1 MRVSVHQARLRCF
14 RAFQRALRERGGVR
28 PLGAGRL
35 NRRARVRGACR
46 AKWASLALKLL
57 VVTNPLEA
65 GAASNAIAPL
75 KHRVGDRIKDRYDV
89 LEPLGGGNFGT
100 VYRVLDTA
108 VGNTLAAKEMHVLS
122 HPGTSIDERQNAL
135 DLFRREALNLATIRH
150 PFIPAAYFDQEAG
163 DWHICPV
170 CGFDFPNAGF
180 CPDHGAP
187 LLPIDTRYYLMMDF
201 VDGPTL
207 EEVARDEVQ
216 TRGVPLQEDRALGF
230 ISQIG
235 SAVRTLHRVGMIHRD
250 IKPDNIKVRRQDEA
264 AVLLDFGLTK
274 LVGEAGGYGTVAQSG
289 TTRFGTLGYA
299 PENPHERDN
308 PEKRS
313 DIYALGMTL
322 YRLLCGRDPQNPEEG
337 REMRAHSPRYF
348 NSNISPET
356 ERLIQGATAPDLA
369 RRFQSI
375 DEFLD
380 DLNAII
386 APESGVGGT
395 TAFTFADGARAR
407 TLSELARLFDSHS
420 EEANTYLFNGML
432 GSWLVQNGFANPAR
446 VAMGLQRSHGEQ
458 PDRALEL
465 LRRALYPTGTSNV
478 LPRLQVEPD
487 VLNFGSLDSGERRRL
502 DVHVKNVGPGLLWGR
517 IAIPPKGRPG
527 QTALAFAV
535 KDILAGGVGDAEPS
549 LPGLTLP
556 QEWAGNDVEL
566 EAVLDTAR
574 VPVGAYS
581 GVLLLETD
589 AGTQRLPVSYS
600 VVPLELEAQP
610 EQLDFGSILVG
621 RRAELE
627 LRVAPTRPSGG
638 TPRGTFYV
646 GPSLGILDAPERFEG
661 QEPTILSVDASS
673 PAAVA
678 RLYEGLLQIDTN
690 GGRLRVPVRF
700 RITLPP
706 HRLAALV
713 ALSLV
718 YGALI
723 GAGVRLFYGL
733 VNPGFTTQW
742 LLLNGGKTLAGLDF
756 RGLGPLLVGS
766 VLGGYGG
773 WVWSR
778 RQRKIPLRE
787 RAGLLRGSDDSVLQT
802 LPMVG
807 LALGAFAG
815 YLGTE
820 LLHWTL
826 WSAGDW
832 LLFPLA
838 RALPGAPG
846 VAARSNAPL
855 AWAGAGA
862 VLGLAWGIGRALTAT
877 GRAAGKVAF
886 IAFAALLLLALLLYA
901 TLANS

>member
-1 MRVSVHQARLRCF
+1 M
-14 RAFQRALRERGGVR
+14 
-28 PLGAGRL
+28 
-35 NRRARVRGACR
+35 
-46 AKWASLALKLL
+46 
-57 VVTNPLEA
+57 TNSLEA

-75 KHRVGDRIKDRYDV
+75 KHRIGDRIKDRYDV
-89 LEPLGGGNFGT
+89 LQTLGGGNFGT

-122 HPGTSIDERQNAL
+122 HPETRGDERQNAL

-150 PFIPAAYFDQEAG
+150 PNIPSAYFDQEIG

-170 CGFDFPNAGF
+170 CGFDWTNSQF
-180 CPDHGAP
+180 CPEHGAA
-187 LLPIDTRYYLMMDF
+187 LLLVDTRYYLMMDF

-207 EEVARDEVQ
+207 EEVAQNEIQ
-216 TRGVPLQEDRALGF
+216 TRGMPLDEERALGW
-230 ISQIG
+230 IGQIAL
-235 SAVRTLHRVGMIHRD
+235 AVRTLHRVGMIHRD
-250 IKPDNIKVRRQDEA
+250 IKPDNIKIRRQDEA

-289 TTRFGTLGYA
+289 TTRFGTVGYA

-322 YRLLCGRDPQNPEEG
+322 YRLLSGRDPQDAEQG
-337 REMRAHSPRYF
+337 REMRAHSPRFF
-348 NSNISPET
+348 NANVSPET
-356 ERLIQGATAPDLA
+356 ELLIGHATAPDLNA
-369 RRFQSI
+369 RFQSI
-375 DEFLD
+375 DEFIE
-380 DLNAII
+380 DLNSIV
-386 APESGVGGT
+386 APESGSGGGA
-395 TAFTFADGARAR
+395 AFTFADGAKAR

-420 EEANTYLFNGML
+420 EEAKTYLFNGTL

-446 VAMGLQRSHGEQ
+446 VAMGLGRSHAEQ

-465 LRRALYPTGTSNV
+465 LRRALYPTGTTNV
-478 LPRLQVEPD
+478 LPRLEVEPD
-487 VLNFGSLDSGERRRL
+487 FLNFGSLDSGDKRRL
-502 DVHVKNVGPGLLWGR
+502 DVRFKNVGPGLLWGR
-517 IAIPPKGRPG
+517 IAIPPKSRPG

-535 KDILAGGVGDAEPS
+535 KDILAGGAGDAESS

-556 QEWAGNDVEL
+556 AEWAGNDVEL
-566 EAVLDTAR
+566 EVHLDTAR

-589 AGTQRLPVSYS
+589 AGVTRVPVSYS

-610 EQLDFGSILVG
+610 AQLDFGSILVG
-621 RRAELE
+621 RRAQAE
-627 LRVAPTRPSGG
+627 LRVVPLRASGG

-661 QEPTILSVDASS
+661 QEPIVLSVDASS
-673 PAAVA
+673 PSAVA

-690 GGRLRVPVRF
+690 GGRLRVPVRY

-706 HRLAALV
+706 HRLVQMV

-733 VNPGFTTQW
+733 VNPAFTTNW
-742 LLLNGGKTLAGLDF
+742 LLQNGGKTLAGLDF

-766 VLGGYGG
+766 LFGGYGG
-773 WVWSR
+773 WILAG

-787 RAGLLRGSDDSVLQT
+787 RIGLLKSSDEGVLQT

-838 RALPGAPG
+838 RALRGSFG
-846 VAARSNAPL
+846 VAARGNAPL
-855 AWAGAGA
+855 VWALAGG
-862 VLGLAWGIGRALTAT
+862 VLGLAWGIGRALSAT
-877 GRAAGKVAF
+877 GRAAGKVVF
-886 IAFAALLLLALLLYA
+886 TVFAAASLLALLLYA
-901 TLANS
+901 TLANG

>member
-1 MRVSVHQARLRCF
+1 M
-14 RAFQRALRERGGVR
+14 
-28 PLGAGRL
+28 
-35 NRRARVRGACR
+35 
-46 AKWASLALKLL
+46 
-57 VVTNPLEA
+57 TNPLEA

-75 KHRVGDRIKDRYDV
+75 KHRVGDKIKDRYDV
-89 LEPLGGGNFGT
+89 LETLGGGNFGT
-100 VYRVLDTA
+100 VYRALDSA

-122 HPGTSIDERQNAL
+122 HPNTREDERQLAL

-170 CGFDFPNAGF
+170 CGFDFPNAQF

-187 LLPIDTRYYLMMDF
+187 LFLIDTRYYLMMDF

-207 EEVARDEVQ
+207 EEVARNEMHVKGMPLDE
-216 TRGVPLQEDRALGF
+216 ERALGW
-230 ISQIG
+230 ISQIA

-299 PENPHERDN
+299 PENPQERDN

-322 YRLLCGRDPQNPEEG
+322 YRLLSGRDPQDPEQG

-348 NSNISPET
+348 NSNVSPET
-356 ERLIQGATAPDLA
+356 ERLIQHATSPDA
-369 RRFQSI
+369 GTRFQTI
-375 DEFLD
+375 DEFIE
-380 DLNAII
+380 DLNLIV
-386 APESGVGGT
+386 APESGGGGVA
-395 TAFTFADGARAR
+395 AFTFADGARAR
-407 TLSELARLFDSHS
+407 TLGELARLFDSHS
-420 EEANTYLFNGML
+420 EEAVTYLFNGTL

-446 VAMGLQRSHGEQ
+446 VAMGLQRSHLDQ

-478 LPRLQVEPD
+478 LPRLQIEPD

-502 DVHVKNVGPGLLWGR
+502 DVRFQNVGPGLIWGR
-517 IAIPPKGRPG
+517 IAVPPRSRPG

-535 KDILAGGVGDAEPS
+535 KDILAGGIGDAESS
-549 LPGLTLP
+549 LPGLNVP
-556 QEWAGNDVEL
+556 VEWAGNDVEL
-566 EAVLDTAR
+566 EVVLDTAR

-589 AGTQRLPVSYS
+589 AGTHRLPVSYS

-610 EQLDFGSILVG
+610 AQLDFGSILVG
-621 RRAELE
+621 RRVGAP
-627 LRVAPTRPSGG
+627 LRIVPLRPSGG

-661 QEPTILSVDASS
+661 QEPITLSVDASS
-673 PAAVA
+673 PSAVA

-713 ALSLV
+713 ALSVV
-718 YGALI
+718 YGATI

-733 VNPGFTTQW
+733 VNPEFTTRW

-766 VLGGYGG
+766 VLGSYGG
-773 WVWSR
+773 WVWAR

-787 RAGLLRGSDDSVLQT
+787 RSGPFKGSDDSVLQT

-807 LALGAFAG
+807 LALGAFGG

-832 LLFPLA
+832 LLFPIA
-838 RALPGAPG
+838 RALPGSVG
-846 VAARSNAPL
+846 TAARSNAPL
-855 AWAGAGA
+855 VWAGAGA

-877 GRAAGKVAF
+877 GRAAGKLVF
-886 IAFAALLLLALLLYA
+886 LAFAALLLLVLLLYA
-901 TLANS
+901 TLANG